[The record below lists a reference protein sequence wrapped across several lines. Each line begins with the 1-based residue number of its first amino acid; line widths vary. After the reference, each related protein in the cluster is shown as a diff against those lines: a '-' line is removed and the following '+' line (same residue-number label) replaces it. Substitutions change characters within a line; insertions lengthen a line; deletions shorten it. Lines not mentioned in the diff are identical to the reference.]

1 MISRVQSGA
10 VLGIDGYS
18 VEVEVNLAM
27 GIPGMSIV
35 GLPDAAVKESS
46 DRVEAAIKNTN
57 LDMPLKKVTV
67 NLAPAD
73 IKKEGSAFDLPIA
86 IGILAA
92 NGLIDKEALAKYMI
106 LGELSLDGRVKR
118 IKGAL
123 SIATQARDSGLE
135 GLLLPAENSAEA
147 AVVEGV
153 NVYPVKDLPA
163 VVAFLNGDLVIEPAQ
178 SNAQGEFLKHSA
190 YDIDFTDVKGQHHV
204 KRALEVAA
212 AGGHNIILIGPP
224 GSGKSMLAKRLP
236 TILPSLSLEEAIE
249 STKVH
254 SVMGLLGSST
264 GLIATRVFR
273 SPHHTISDAGL
284 IGGGRIPMPGEVS
297 LAHNGVLFLDE
308 LPEFKRNALEVLRQ
322 PLEDGQVCISRA
334 AGSTTYPTNFML
346 VAAMNPCPCGYRT
359 DRKRECHCTPPQIK
373 KYASKISGPL
383 MDRIDIHIE
392 VPSVEYKDLSSNA
405 VGEPSSAIRE
415 RVERTRKV
423 QWDRFQQSK
432 NYFNAGMTTQQ
443 LQKHCRLDDAS
454 QKIMALAIDKLG
466 LSARAHD
473 RILKVSRTIAD
484 LAGEA
489 DITVEHVSEAI
500 QYRSLDRENWT

>member
-1 MISRVQSGA
+1 
-10 VLGIDGYS
+10 
-18 VEVEVNLAM
+18 
-27 GIPGMSIV
+27 
-35 GLPDAAVKESS
+35 
-46 DRVEAAIKNTN
+46 
-57 LDMPLKKVTV
+57 
-67 NLAPAD
+67 
-73 IKKEGSAFDLPIA
+73 
-86 IGILAA
+86 
-92 NGLIDKEALAKYMI
+92 
-106 LGELSLDGRVKR
+106 
-118 IKGAL
+118 
-123 SIATQARDSGLE
+123 
-135 GLLLPAENSAEA
+135 
-147 AVVEGV
+147 
-153 NVYPVKDLPA
+153 
-163 VVAFLNGDLVIEPAQ
+163 
-178 SNAQGEFLKHSA
+178 
-190 YDIDFTDVKGQHHV
+190 
-204 KRALEVAA
+204 
-212 AGGHNIILIGPP
+212 
-224 GSGKSMLAKRLP
+224 MLAKRLP
-236 TILPSLSLEEAIE
+236 TVLPSLSLEEAIE

-254 SVMGLLGSST
+254 SVMGLLGNST

-284 IGGGRIPMPGEVS
+284 IGGGKIPMPGEVS

-334 AGSTTYPTNFML
+334 AGSVTYPTNFML

-359 DRKRECHCTPPQIK
+359 DRKRECHCTPPQVK

-392 VPSVEYKDLSSNA
+392 VPSVEYKDLSSNT

-415 RVERTRKV
+415 RVERTRQV
-423 QWDRFQQSK
+423 QWQRFQQSK
-432 NYFNAGMTTQQ
+432 IYFNAGMTTKQ

-489 DITVEHVSEAI
+489 DITAEHVSEAI
-500 QYRSLDRENWT
+500 QYRSLDRESWI